1 MNNLFSKQAQE
12 SDSIALVGPILKGPI
27 PAIPYP
33 QVAVDGGAAFSLS
46 PVLWVGDGD
55 SGTTKVGVPALKKTS
70 DNITDL
76 VFCLIQIDRWK
87 WTQLHLYGFLGARRD
102 HELANFGEV
111 CQMMKTRAETVRA
124 IFYHDE
130 SEAKIFIYQA
140 GLHSIEVQGLFSIL
154 VFETTRLTISG
165 ACQYPVS
172 DQFIGAFS
180 GRGVS
185 NQGSGTITIQSANPF
200 LLLIGD
206 GIA

>member
-1 MNNLFSKQAQE
+1 MNQAKIADE
-12 SDSIALVGPILKGPI
+12 IALVGPILKGPI
-27 PAIPYP
+27 PTILFP

-55 SGTTKVGVPALKKTS
+55 SGNVSVGVPALKKTS

-76 VFCLIQIDRWK
+76 VFCLIQIDNWK

-124 IFYHDE
+124 TFYNE
-130 SEAKIFIYQA
+130 KFEASIFIYQT
-140 GLHSIEVQGLFSIL
+140 GLHSIEVQGFFSVL

-165 ACQYPVS
+165 ACQYPLS

-185 NQGSGTITIQSANPF
+185 NQGSGTISIQSTNPF
-200 LLLIGD
+200 MVIIGG
-206 GIA
+206 GIS